1 MRVLLSWL
9 RELAPLEGDPDA
21 LADTMSALGLAV
33 EEVERV
39 GAPVDGVIVAEVL
52 ALRAHPQADRIQ
64 LVDVDTGDGQ
74 PLQICCGAFNMAV
87 GDRVPL
93 ATLGTTMPGGLE
105 IARRKLRGEWSNGML
120 CSPTELGLGDDPGG
134 ILVLPS
140 DLPLG
145 APVFDA
151 LGVSSDVVFDL
162 DLTRNR
168 PDAYSH
174 RGVARDV
181 AAFTGVPFTDDRRPC
196 RAVGPSRHD
205 AGRARRPRGLRALHG
220 HGPHGCRGAAV
231 GTVDGRAAPPRR
243 HEADQQRRRCLQ
255 LRHARA
261 GPAQPPV
268 RPRPPPRWRLP
279 GPARRCRRDA

>member
-39 GAPVDGVIVAEVL
+39 GAPVEGVIVAEVL
-52 ALRAHPQADRIQ
+52 ALRAHPKADRIQ

-120 CSPTELGLGDDPGG
+120 CSPTELGLGDDAGG
-134 ILVLPS
+134 ILVLPA

-151 LGVSSDVVFDL
+151 LGVTSDVVFDL

-181 AAFTGVPFTDDRRPC
+181 AAFTRRALHRRRRRC
-196 RAVGPSRHD
+196 RAVGPGQHD

-220 HGPHGCRGAAV
+220 HGAHGS
-231 GTVDGRAAPPRR
+231 
-243 HEADQQRRRCLQ
+243 
-255 LRHARA
+255 AR
-261 GPAQPPV
+261 
-268 RPRPPPRWRLP
+268 
-279 GPARRCRRDA
+279 